1 MVEINPS
8 EITPE
13 HIFHSR
19 RKFLVSA
26 GAFVVSAMFLGSC
39 SKQDPLPPI
48 ASGFCDSA
56 QASKTA
62 DEFGDALTS
71 CESIVN

>member
-19 RKFLVSA
+19 RKFLVGA

-48 ASGFCDSA
+48 VGGFCDSA